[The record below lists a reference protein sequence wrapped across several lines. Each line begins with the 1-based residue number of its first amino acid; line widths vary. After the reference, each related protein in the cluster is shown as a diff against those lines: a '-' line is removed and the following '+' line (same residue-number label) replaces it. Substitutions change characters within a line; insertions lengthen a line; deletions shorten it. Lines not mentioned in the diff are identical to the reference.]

1 MLRLLRSRAVRGV
14 LALTALSVPA
24 GVATAGSTEPDDSSP
39 DSAAPED
46 TSVTNTDG
54 DASAPP
60 NGTAPE
66 GSAAEGDGGI
76 TAPSADEIQFEID
89 MMLGLVPQE
98 EMEQHWA
105 EQEEEQQLAVQACMN
120 ESGFDYEIENYPVMM
135 GGPGGLEWGTLEFAE
150 QYGFGIWTTMDPESS
165 GMDMAMEYTSPNDAI
180 VNALT
185 PEEQNAWYEVQMRC
199 QNESYAGQD
208 DMYRNPDVQQ
218 IMEDF
223 YSDVENDPR
232 TRDAQAGWVD
242 CMEAAGF
249 PYPSQEEMYE
259 DVSAGDD
266 ERLRAAQPVLRV
278 GGVARRHPRTTPSG
292 RRLVDHEI
300 EVAVAN
306 AGCEPAITETREE
319 VQRDLRDDLIAVW
332 QTIDWSQPPVTYEG
346 EGDVFLM
353 PGESLPAGSD
363 VPEGSTAETT
373 EAGTTPEGSEEPQV
387 GLDLGDPTE
396 TTEA

>member
-54 DASAPP
+54 DAPAPP

-66 GSAAEGDGGI
+66 SSTAEGDGGI

-266 ERLRAAQPVLRV
+266 ESYELHNQFYESEAWLESSEDHAQWQ
-278 GGVARRHPRTTPSG
+278 A
-292 RRLVDHEI
+292 LVDHEI

-353 PGESLPAGSD
+353 PGESLPVGSD
-363 VPEGSTAETT
+363 VPEGSADATT